1 MTTEAIPA
9 AGEPAPAAAAPAPAA
24 APAAAVQS
32 LIPET
37 VAAAPAAAPAAKPAA
52 VDPNSPN
59 AWVLAEGVLGNGE
72 RPAWYKADKYKSVA
86 DQAAA
91 YPELEK
97 RFGAFVGAPKDG
109 KYEFKPPEGVG
120 LELVAEHP
128 LLTDFQKW
136 AAENQLSQDGYQHIV
151 GMLAQYEA
159 QNLPDMAVIKTELGA
174 NADARINAVAQ
185 WGKANLSPEAF
196 ASLREA
202 TSGRNAAAVFKAF
215 EAAIA
220 KTQQPVIPKPG
231 QETAAAQPNGLA
243 GIRAAQAKLGPDGK
257 TRLWDSDPSYRVR
270 IEQMYADYY
279 SNQAA

>member
-1 MTTEAIPA
+1 MTTEATPA

-32 LIPET
+32 LIPEN
-37 VAAAPAAAPAAKPAA
+37 VAAAPAAPAAKPAA

-59 AWVLAEGVLGNGE
+59 AWVLAEGVLGAGE

-109 KYEFKPPEGVG
+109 KYDFKPPEGVG
-120 LELVAEHP
+120 LELVADHP
-128 LLTDFQKW
+128 LLNDFQKW
-136 AAENQLSQDGYQHIV
+136 AVENQLSQDGFQHIV

-159 QNLPDMAVIKTELGA
+159 QNLPDMAVIKSELGE
-174 NADARINAVAQ
+174 NADSRINAVAQ
-185 WGKANLSPEAF
+185 WGKANLSAEAF

-231 QETAAAQPNGLA
+231 QETSAAQPSTLA
-243 GIRAAQAKLGPDGK
+243 GIRALQAKTGPDGK
-257 TRLWDSDPSYRVR
+257 RLWDTDPSYRVR
-270 IEQMYADYY
+270 VEQMYTDFY
-279 SNQAA
+279 SSQAA

>member
-1 MTTEAIPA
+1 M
-9 AGEPAPAAAAPAPAA
+9 
-24 APAAAVQS
+24 
-32 LIPET
+32 
-37 VAAAPAAAPAAKPAA
+37 
-52 VDPNSPN
+52 
-59 AWVLAEGVLGNGE
+59 LADGVLGNGE

-109 KYEFKPPEGVG
+109 KYDFKPPEGVG
-120 LELVAEHP
+120 LELVDGHP

-136 AAENQLSQDGYQHIV
+136 AAENQLSQDGYQAVV

-159 QNLPDMAVIKTELGA
+159 QNLPDMAVIKQEVGE
-174 NADARINAVAQ
+174 NAEARINAVAQ
-185 WGKANLSPEAF
+185 WGKANLSAEAF

-202 TSGRNAAAVFKAF
+202 TAGRNAAAVFKAF

-231 QETAAAQPNGLA
+231 QETSAAAPQGLA
-243 GIRAAQAKLGPDGK
+243 AIKAMQAKVGPDGK

-270 IEQMYADYY
+270 VEKMYEDHY
-279 SNQAA
+279 SSQAA